1 MPSASE
7 SSLGDFEKSLEE
19 LEGIVSK
26 MEQGQLSLEQTLSA
40 FEEGVK
46 LTRSCQNSLK
56 SAEQRVSQLI
66 QEGERLTE
74 KPLNVSNTP

>member
-74 KPLNVSNTP
+74 KPLNISNTP

>member
-7 SSLGDFEKSLEE
+7 SSLGDFEKSLEQ
-19 LEGIVSK
+19 LEEIVSK
-26 MEQGQLSLEQTLSA
+26 MEQGQLSLEQSLSA

-74 KPLNVSNTP
+74 KPLNNPNTP